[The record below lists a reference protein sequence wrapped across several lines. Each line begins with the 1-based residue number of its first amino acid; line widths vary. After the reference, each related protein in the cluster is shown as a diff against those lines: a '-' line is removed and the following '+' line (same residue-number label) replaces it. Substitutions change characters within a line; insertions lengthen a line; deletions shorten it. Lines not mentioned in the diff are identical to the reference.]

1 MQARGEKNAMKRSEI
16 NEIIAHAEED
26 FACIGFALPPF
37 AFWSPADWRRARRG
51 AEGMVA
57 TGLGWDVT
65 DFGGGRFREKGI
77 LLFTIRNGLLATKSP
92 GNRPYAE
99 KIMIA
104 RRDQLTPMHRH
115 ATKIEDI
122 ILRSALTPGAKL
134 AVELFSMEAHGA
146 VDQQAKV
153 TAHLDGRLREVDPGS
168 ILLLSPGESITLFPG
183 TYHAFWGE
191 GGDAA
196 IGEVSSVNDDAA
208 DNFFAERVARFADID
223 ENEAPRRLL
232 ATDYRS
238 LAGARAEDAPGG
250 P

>member
-1 MQARGEKNAMKRSEI
+1 MKRSEI
-16 NEIIAHAEED
+16 NEIVGHGEAD
-26 FACIGFALPPF
+26 FARSGFALPPF
-37 AFWSPADWRRARRG
+37 AFWSPADWRRERRG
-51 AEGMVA
+51 AEAMVA

-65 DFGGGRFREKGI
+65 DFGSRRFVEKGL
-77 LLFTIRNGLLATKSP
+77 LLFTIRNGLLASKLA

-134 AVELFSMEAHGA
+134 AVKLFSMKPEGA
-146 VDQQAKV
+146 VDEETKV
-153 TAHLDGRLREVDPGS
+153 TAHLDGRTREVDAGS
-168 ILLLSPGESITLFPG
+168 VLLLTPGESITLFPG

-191 GGDAA
+191 GGDAL
-196 IGEVSSVNDDAA
+196 IGEVSSVNDDAS
-208 DNFFAERVARFADID
+208 DNFFAEPVARFAEID
-223 ENEAPRRLL
+223 EDEAPRRLL

-238 LAGARAEDAPGG
+238 LSSA
-250 P
+250 